1 MYKNIKKLF
10 LSKYSFIAYVLLIT
24 IESIL
29 WWNTTD
35 IYIMLGN
42 YGHFHTYTD
51 VVLSI
56 IIIILFPIFLIAIWY
71 KSWKYWKWTFID
83 WKMWIWL
90 IWWAIG
96 TIISGASCCWATLAI
111 SFWLLPLM
119 SFLPYSWL
127 EIKIIGVLWLIYAL
141 YDILKNLETCK
152 TKR

>member
-71 KSWKYWKWTFID
+71 KSWKY
-83 WKMWIWL
+83 
-90 IWWAIG
+90 
-96 TIISGASCCWATLAI
+96 
-111 SFWLLPLM
+111 
-119 SFLPYSWL
+119 
-127 EIKIIGVLWLIYAL
+127 
-141 YDILKNLETCK
+141 
-152 TKR
+152 